1 MIRAEEVKK
10 MSDEAS
16 SGFDT
21 TGLLSRIEEKIMHN
35 AGQGLYSAKFI
46 YSLDDLCS
54 LLKCGKAQLSKAL
67 SKAKVELVD
76 NGFEVSFKA
85 SDAKDNI
92 ALMSYELEV
101 SWNEAKSQ
109 RTVV

>member
-1 MIRAEEVKK
+1 MIKAEDVKK
-10 MSDEAS
+10 ISDEAS
-16 SGFDT
+16 CEFDIT
-21 TGLLSRIEEKIMHN
+21 SLLSRIEEKIKHN
-35 AGQGLYSAKFI
+35 ASQGLYSAKFI

-67 SKAKVELVD
+67 SRVKVELGD

-85 SDAKDNI
+85 SVAKDNT
-92 ALMSYELEV
+92 ALVSYELEV